1 MNAFGKFGNS
11 NWEMPGAACS
21 SSQKFTLGLCVWCS
35 GTGYLDGIH
44 SLSPRLHDPESH
56 GNVSH
61 GPVFPLPAP
70 PSVCLSESNPGANAP
85 SALFTWLHD
94 THTPTMVY
102 DKEREKTAI
111 FILFGLSSG
120 GSWWRIQVFQF
131 GANLLNPNG
140 MEGGPRRT
148 VLEHSNSLL
157 EQFHKAF
164 EYHIF

>member
-35 GTGYLDGIH
+35 GTGYLIGIH

-85 SALFTWLHD
+85 SALFTIL
-94 THTPTMVY
+94 THQQWFTI
-102 DKEREKTAI
+102 KRERK
-111 FILFGLSSG
+111 LLSLSSSGWVLGASDGEFKSSNLERIFWIRMEWKVVPG
-120 GSWWRIQVFQF
+120 GQF
-131 GANLLNPNG
+131 WNIP
-140 MEGGPRRT
+140 T
-148 VLEHSNSLL
+148 
-157 EQFHKAF
+157 AF
-164 EYHIF
+164 